1 MLYIKIGA
9 SCIPIMVMILCLQ
22 CKTTYSND
30 PHISIKGICV
40 ATLIYYFMNKIYIW
54 ATDDLLKFN
63 YPICIGISI
72 FLVLYFEWKNFNSKW
87 SGADKV
93 YHGRFA
99 TIQSLINSGT
109 SYTAEYTNFYII
121 EPRKDRWDY
130 DKKIQIV
137 LPFHEYIRYYIF
149 LIQKQK
155 RDYKKKEA
163 ESDIAAADSIKKILS
178 EYVAKNEDEAN
189 KYFTQS
195 QEIIRKM
202 QSEPDLKLDDLVA
215 YNTEGIDWKYAVV
228 EIYNPDSASSDNKY
242 SYFPTYTAAVL
253 HVERR
258 IKDEKIE
265 LYSYGYRT
273 KEIQPS
279 DDIWDL
285 SVYNNLGGVT
295 KYRWAIIKV
304 KK

>member
-1 MLYIKIGA
+1 MMYIKVGA
-9 SCIPIMVMILCLQ
+9 YLIPIIFMTSCLP
-22 CKTTYSND
+22 CKTKYSD
-30 PHISIKGICV
+30 DYHLSVKGFCAATFIYCLINKFCV
-40 ATLIYYFMNKIYIW
+40 W
-54 ATDDLLKFN
+54 ATDGSFKFN
-63 YPICIGISI
+63 YLPCMVLSL
-72 FLVLYFEWKNFNSKW
+72 FSVLYLEWKNFNRKW
-87 SGADKV
+87 SGADKL

-130 DKKIQIV
+130 DKKIQV
-137 LPFHEYIRYYIF
+137 ALPFHEYIRYYVF

-155 RDYKKKEA
+155 QDYKKKEA
-163 ESDIAAADSIKKILS
+163 ESDIAAANSIKKILS

-202 QSEPDLKLDDLVA
+202 QSEPDLKLDDLVV

-242 SYFPTYTAAVL
+242 SYFPTYIAAVL

-265 LYSYGYRT
+265 LYSYGYKTR
-273 KEIQPS
+273 EIQPS

-285 SVYNNLGGVT
+285 SVYNNLGSVT
-295 KYRWAIIKV
+295 KYRWAIVKV